1 MISVSF
7 IIPVYNTPETLLRR
21 CIDCILKVRG
31 NCDAE
36 IIVVDDGSAETNVK
50 EVLSSYGID
59 VKFFRQENKGQ
70 AAARNVG
77 LANATKEYIQFVD
90 SDDYLLAENYL
101 EVLNIAAEENADL
114 IMFSHKEVSTVEP
127 ILQERKGATLWCGA
141 GDDYLLNN
149 SIFGVVWNCLIRRSS
164 ISGLA
169 FHEGIYHED
178 EEFAPL
184 MILRARK
191 MLVTN
196 YICYAYYCSPN
207 STMTNIDGK
216 HIDRRFRD
224 FCTVIDTLW
233 LKSSGMTGK
242 RQKAL
247 IRRIDQLCQAF
258 AYIVVRQSPD
268 KEFFKRWAGSLFE
281 KGYLPL
287 PDKKYNFKYSLSR
300 KLTDSCGKLEF
311 AYNVM
316 HLI

>member
-21 CIDCILKVRG
+21 CVDSILKVRG
-31 NCDAE
+31 YCDAE
-36 IIVVDDGSAETNVK
+36 IIVVDDGSAKINVK
-50 EVLSSYGID
+50 EALSCYGVG

-90 SDDYLLAENYL
+90 SDDYLFAENYL
-101 EVLNIAAEENADL
+101 EVIKLAAGENADL
-114 IMFSHKEVSTVEP
+114 IMFSHKEVSTEEP
-127 ILQERKGATLWCGA
+127 ILQERKGAKLWCGA
-141 GDDYLLNN
+141 GDDYLLDN
-149 SIFGVVWNCLIRRSS
+149 SIFGVVWNSLIRRSS
-164 ISGLA
+164 ISGLE

-207 STMTNIDGK
+207 STMTNTDGK

-224 FCTVIDTLW
+224 FCIVIDTLREE
-233 LKSSGMTGK
+233 SSSMTGK
-242 RQKAL
+242 TQRAL

-258 AYIVVRQSPD
+258 AYIVVKQSPD
-268 KEFFKRWAGSLFE
+268 KEFFKRWAETLFE

-300 KLTDSCGKLEF
+300 KLTDSCGKLEL